1 MQVSIELSLYPLNEK
16 FIFPID
22 DFIDRLETYNIIEVR
37 KNSMSTQLF
46 GEFDVLMNILKVEMG
61 KTFKMEINSVFNLKI
76 VNGDSRKYDYTE
88 QLKDN

>member
-16 FIFPID
+16 FISPID
-22 DFIDRLETYNIIEVR
+22 DFINRLETYNIIEVR
-37 KNSMSTQLF
+37 KNNMSTQLF

-76 VNGDSRKYDYTE
+76 VNGDSRKYDYAV
-88 QLKDN
+88 